1 MRLAVTVFA
10 MVLSAQQA
18 FAMPSGLATP
28 LTELPVEQAIGTLSR
43 ADVTEA
49 PVAAFNAEAPI
60 VPARESLATD
70 FAESMP
76 IMTAQADDPAR
87 IPADTVP
94 AAPVVVPAA
103 DARQAPSAQSDVS
116 RDSEDTPDLRDPFES
131 INRQIF
137 AVNTALDEALV
148 LPVARAY
155 ERHVPQPVQ
164 TGLRNMMSNLLDPYI
179 AANSLLQGKP
189 LDAVS
194 DLARFAV
201 NTTVGVLGIAD
212 PATELGLQK
221 HREDFGQTLGVWG
234 VPPGPYVMLPLFGP
248 STVRDTVGFVVDVFG
263 ALLAR
268 FKNTQVRYSLASLEF
283 LQQRVRALP
292 AQQFLDEAFDPYLLI
307 RNGYLQ
313 RRSSLIYDGDPPT
326 DD

>member
-1 MRLAVTVFA
+1 LRLAVTVFA
-10 MVLSAQQA
+10 LALSAQQA
-18 FAMPSGLATP
+18 FATPSGLATP
-28 LTELPVEQAIGTLSR
+28 LAELPVEQAIGTLSR

-70 FAESMP
+70 VAESMP

-137 AVNTALDEALV
+137 AVNMALDEALV

>member
-283 LQQRVRALP
+283 LKQRVRALP